1 MKKFSKDK
9 RSVVHFSTGYTTSDF
24 QQNDD
29 GSVVKKA
36 LVMVEGLHKD
46 NRGREWEVDSEKI
59 ELMAENTNR
68 MFSNGQ
74 RIPVLKDHVKTI
86 DAEVGDIEAPMEVR
100 VITEDDLPD
109 KRSRDLIGKLGIFC
123 EGVVIKAK
131 DMVEKVKQ
139 GLGRTISPGIDMS
152 GLIIR
157 ELSLTPTPAIRGLA
171 LYSMN
176 GNNALTFDEMEH
188 EEGSDEEMRE
198 EYDELCEKFYTLMQN
213 ILGAPEEALGGTDPY
228 QLLEQAFG
236 DFVERL
242 RLLFQIDDGEVAED
256 EGQGQGAVNNPYS
269 MMGGVNTVAPYSLYS
284 YNDAEF
290 ALPGMGI
297 AKQFAGGYKR
307 GLGMIGDAFT
317 KEGGFGKLK
326 DYFRTK
332 SPTGRTYNWGRIGK
346 AGLAGAGTLAAGYG
360 GLKLGQAGLRT
371 VGIGREP
378 ERRNFFGFKY

>member
-1 MKKFSKDK
+1 
-9 RSVVHFSTGYTTSDF
+9 
-24 QQNDD
+24 
-29 GSVVKKA
+29 
-36 LVMVEGLHKD
+36 MVD
-46 NRGREWEVDSEKI
+46 
-59 ELMAENTNR
+59 
-68 MFSNGQ
+68 
-74 RIPVLKDHVKTI
+74 
-86 DAEVGDIEAPMEVR
+86 
-100 VITEDDLPD
+100 
-109 KRSRDLIGKLGIFC
+109 
-123 EGVVIKAK
+123 
-131 DMVEKVKQ
+131 KVKQ
-139 GLGRTISPGIDMS
+139 GLGRTISPGISMS
-152 GLIIR
+152 DLVIR

-269 MMGGVNTVAPYSLYS
+269 MMGGTNTVAPYSLYI
-284 YNDAEF
+284 YDDAEF
-290 ALPGMGI
+290 AMPNFL
-297 AKQFAGGYKR
+297 QGYTK
-307 GLGMIGDAFT
+307 GLGMLGDST
-317 KEGGFGKLK
+317 KRLFAGKGFGKSTNNLRRYFTTKVGDVASGK
-326 DYFRTK
+326 DVRK
-332 SPTGRTYNWGRIGK
+332 LNWGRIGK

-371 VGIGREP
+371 VGIGRKEEP
-378 ERRNFFGFKY
+378 KPWYRMGM